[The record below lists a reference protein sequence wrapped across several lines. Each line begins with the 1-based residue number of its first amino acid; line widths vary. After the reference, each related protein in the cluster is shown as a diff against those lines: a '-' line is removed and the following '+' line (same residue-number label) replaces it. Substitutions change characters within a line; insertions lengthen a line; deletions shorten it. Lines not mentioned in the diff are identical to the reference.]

1 MLKFFQEDNIESK
14 KISQLSKWK
23 ILIVDDEKEVHI
35 TTESVLKKFIF
46 EDRGLEFLHAYSK
59 EEALKI
65 LKKDADIA
73 LVLLDVVMES
83 DDAGLKVVKYIRE
96 ELNNKNIRI
105 VLRTGQPGDAP
116 EKDVIKQYD
125 INDYKEKTELTSTK
139 LYTTVISSLRAYR
152 DMITIHKSKEGLIK
166 IVDATKSLFSEKSLV
181 LFTEGILT
189 QIVSLI
195 NLNNR
200 FEEGKYISHF
210 ITLENNKFNI
220 LSTTSKDE
228 DKTISQDVS
237 YLLYEALE
245 NKKSFFRDDIYIG
258 YYESDDNQNLLL
270 YLEGCLNLSDIEK
283 NLLKMFSQNISIAFN
298 NLCLHDELIN
308 TQSEVIRK
316 LGEVIESRSKET
328 AHHVTRVAKSSYIL
342 AKAYGLSEEESKKIK
357 FASPMH
363 DVGKVAIE
371 DSILLKPGKLT
382 KDEFKRIQEHS
393 MIGYEIL
400 KDSNREILKTAAII
414 ARDHHEKWDGSG
426 YPNGLKGEEISI
438 YGRITAVADV
448 FDALSHDR
456 VYKKAWAL
464 KDVIEFFKDKS
475 GKDFEPKI
483 VELLLENLDEITG
496 KKSDTIKVE
505 YGGNQYIKNIKL
517 DISSLKDENL
527 KKLLFEDNE
536 TKLVIGFISP
546 NIDFIEASKKI
557 SGFFKDIKVVLCSTA
572 GELCNINRS
581 LGTNIYLDAN
591 DNWNTMV
598 LQSFSQ
604 KLINDIDI
612 YSIDLKNE
620 DILNKNITKSTKDRV
635 SQITQEI
642 NSLDIKTDID
652 YKKHVGLTL
661 IDGLSNSESFFT
673 EAIYRSGKF
682 PCNIIGGSS
691 GGSINSK
698 KTYIFD
704 SKTVKSNHAIIVL
717 LELNKNI
724 NVGIFKTQNYEK
736 TKHSFLIVDADPATR
751 VVKTIKRKDS
761 DIPENIVDYFCE
773 IFKCDAS
780 KLEKKFTK
788 FSLGLEIE
796 DELYIRSVSSVDIE
810 NKEISFYIDIDF
822 GDELYLCRMIDFKKI
837 TTRDFNEFLK
847 EKDYQ
852 QPIAG
857 IIFDC
862 ILRRLYNKK
871 NISKL
876 RTFNDI
882 PFIGFSTFGECLGI
896 NTNQTLT
903 SIFFFEKEKSKKFK
917 DKFSDNFILHY
928 SNYQNFFRERELKR
942 LKSKELKNSFNA
954 LSTLHKELEDR
965 YIELESSK
973 KKLIESEKMASLGSM
988 VAGVAHEINTPVGM
1002 ALTGASYLLDEVKN
1016 LQNLYKQDRLSENN
1030 FIEFM
1035 DNCNTLCSSMQ
1046 NNLYKASNLVK
1057 SFKQVSVDQS
1067 SDEDRE
1073 FYLKKYI
1080 EEILISIHNEIKK
1093 RDHNIVIDID
1103 EDIKLKSNP
1112 GAFSQIITNFIMN
1125 SFIHAFDD
1133 NNSGEIK
1140 ISALDRNGILTLIY
1154 EDNGKGLNDEQKAK
1168 IFEPFFTTNR
1178 SNGGSGLG
1186 MNIVYNIITN
1196 KLGGTIDVES
1206 SEGNGVKFTLKF
1218 KNLIFN
1224 R

>member
-1 MLKFFQEDNIESK
+1 MLKFFQEENIESK
-14 KISQLSKWK
+14 EIYQLSKWK

-35 TTESVLKKFIF
+35 TTESVLKKFTF
-46 EDRGLEFLHAYSK
+46 EDRGLEFLHAYNGK
-59 EEALKI
+59 EALEI
-65 LKKDADIA
+65 LKKDTDIA

-83 DDAGLKVVKYIRE
+83 DDAGLKVAKYIRE

-116 EKDVIKQYD
+116 EKDVIKNYD

-139 LYTTVISSLRAYR
+139 LYTTVMSSLRAYR
-152 DMITIHKSKEGLIK
+152 DMVMIYNNKRGLTK
-166 IVDATKSLFSEKSLV
+166 IVDATKSLFSEKSLN
-181 LFTEGILT
+181 LFAEEVLT
-189 QIVSLI
+189 QIISLLE
-195 NLNNR
+195 LNSR
-200 FEEGKYISHF
+200 FKDTKHKSYLIS
-210 ITLENNKFNI
+210 LENGEFNI
-220 LSTTSKDE
+220 LSTTSKD
-228 DKTISQDVS
+228 KSNTISQEIS

-245 NKKSFFRDDIYIG
+245 NKRSFFKDDAYIG
-258 YYESDDNQNLLL
+258 YYESDENQNLLL
-270 YLEGCLNLSDIEK
+270 YFEGCLHLSDIEK
-283 NLLKMFSQNISIAFN
+283 NLIEMFSQNISVAFN

-342 AKAYGLSEEESKKIK
+342 AKAYGLSEEEATKIK

-382 KDEFKRIQEHS
+382 DEEFKRVQEHS

-426 YPNGLKGEEISI
+426 YPNGLKGEDISI

-456 VYKKAWAL
+456 AYKKAWAL
-464 KDVIEFFKDKS
+464 EDVIEFFKDKS

-483 VELLLENLDEITG
+483 VKLLLENLDEITG
-496 KKSDTIKVE
+496 KKCDTIKVE
-505 YGGNQYIKNIKL
+505 HGGNKYIKNIKL
-517 DISSLKDENL
+517 NLSSLRDENL
-527 KKLLFEDNE
+527 KNLLFEDSKIE
-536 TKLVIGFISP
+536 LIVGFISP
-546 NIDFIEASKKI
+546 NIDFFEASKKI
-557 SGFFKDIKVVLCSTA
+557 NSFFKDTKVILSSTA
-572 GELCNINRS
+572 GELCNINAS
-581 LGTNIYLDAN
+581 LNTNIYLDTS
-591 DNWNTMV
+591 DNWDSIV
-598 LQSFSQ
+598 LQSFSEEII
-604 KLINDIDI
+604 KDVEIF
-612 YSIDLKNE
+612 SIDLKNE
-620 DILNKNITKSTKDRV
+620 DILNKNISKSTQKRV

-642 NSLDIKTDID
+642 NNLDIKTDID
-652 YKKHVGLTL
+652 YRKHIGLVL
-661 IDGLSNSESFFT
+661 IDGMSNSESFFT

-682 PCNIIGGSS
+682 PCNIIGGSA
-691 GGSINSK
+691 GGTINSK
-698 KTYIFD
+698 KTYVFD
-704 SKTVKSNHAIIVL
+704 SNEVKSNHATMVL
-717 LELNKNI
+717 IELNENI

-751 VVKTIKRKDS
+751 IVKSIKRKDS

-773 IFKCDAS
+773 IFKCDAT
-780 KLEKKFTK
+780 KLEKKFTR

-810 NKEISFYIDIDF
+810 NKEITFYIDIDF
-822 GDELYLCRMIDFKKI
+822 GDELYLCRMTDFKKV
-837 TTRDFNEFLK
+837 TTRDFDEFLK

-852 QPIAG
+852 KPIAG
-857 IIFDC
+857 VIFDC
-862 ILRRLYNKK
+862 ILRRIYSEK
-871 NISKL
+871 NTSKL
-876 RTFNDI
+876 RTFDDI

-896 NTNQTLT
+896 NINQTLT
-903 SIFFFEKEKSKKFK
+903 SIFFFEKDKSKKFK

-942 LKSKELKNSFNA
+942 LKSKELKKSFNT
-954 LSTLHKELEDR
+954 LNTLHNELEDK
-965 YIELESSK
+965 YLELESSK
-973 KKLIESEKMASLGSM
+973 KKLIESEKMASLGGM

-1002 ALTGASYLLDEVKN
+1002 ALTGASHLLDEVKN
-1016 LQNLYKQDRLSENN
+1016 LQELYKQDKLSENN
-1030 FIEFM
+1030 FIDFM
-1035 DNCNTLCSSMQ
+1035 DSSNTLCSSIQ
-1046 NNLYKASNLVK
+1046 NNLHKAANLVK
-1057 SFKQVSVDQS
+1057 SFKQVAVDQC
-1067 SDEDRE
+1067 SDENRE
-1073 FYLKKYI
+1073 FYLKEYI

-1093 RDHNIVIDID
+1093 RNHNIEIDID
-1103 EDIKLKSNP
+1103 SNIKLKSNP
-1112 GAFSQIITNFIMN
+1112 GAFSQVVTNFIMN

-1133 NNSGEIK
+1133 KDKGEIK
-1140 ISALDRNGILTLIY
+1140 IIAFDKDDSLIFTY
-1154 EDNGKGLNDEQKAK
+1154 EDNGKGLNNEQKAK
-1168 IFEPFFTTNR
+1168 IFDPFFTTNR

-1206 SEGNGVKFTLKF
+1206 SEGDGVKFILEF
-1218 KNLIFN
+1218 KNLIC